1 MDVKSR
7 YLCIHGHFYQ
17 PSRENPW
24 LEKVEVEDTAAPYH
38 DWNERI
44 TTECYGPNAS
54 ARVLDGTQH
63 ITKIVNNYS
72 LISFNFGPTLF
83 WWMESNAPYVY
94 RAILEADEIS
104 KDLRTGHGNAIA
116 QIYNHLIMPLANY
129 RDKVT
134 EIRWGIADFKNRF
147 NREPEGMWLS
157 ETAVDSET
165 LMILADHGIRFTILS
180 PSQAEAF
187 RPVEDSKWILT
198 PDASI
203 DPSRAYR
210 CSLPGGLSISLFFY
224 DSPISRAVAFER
236 LLNDGF
242 KFAERLMSGFS
253 DRRNWTQL
261 LHIATDGES
270 YGHHHKFGEMA
281 LIAALEHIQFSGLAQ
296 LTNYGEFLEKFP
308 PVVEAKIREKTSWSC
323 AHGVGRWERNCGCKT
338 QEKQGWSQEWRKP
351 VRDVLNWLRDQV
363 AGIFQREASQYLREP
378 WRARDEYSTVLLNRN
393 NNSMNS
399 FLDKHSL
406 HPLQDSEKEK
416 VIKLLEMQR
425 NSLMMFTSCGWFF
438 DDVSGIETIQ
448 NFRYAARTIQ
458 LAKEY
463 KDLEPEFMTLL
474 EQAKSNIP
482 EYKNGKYIYER
493 HVKTVMVN
501 LMRVVAHY
509 AIDSLFEQTNT
520 EFLIY
525 AYRIKVLDYRKEEYG
540 STQIAVGSLHVR
552 STIDWSSGKF
562 VFAVLHFGGH
572 DFLCGVVP
580 FKDSVTYRKNSQE
593 LLESFQSRS
602 LINVVHV
609 FDRCFGSS
617 TYDITSMFVEERRSI
632 LNEIIKEI
640 LEKFG
645 YAYRSLFD
653 ENKKLMEYLRSVNA
667 TIPKAFQTAVEYTL
681 NQDLENWIQ
690 QPDTQFSK
698 TPLQNIFTEARKW
711 YLSIQNQKL
720 QARLQDI
727 LEKRIA
733 SLSESSTSDVW
744 KDITQILSLTHDF
757 RIPINLWETQNI
769 FLQLYRSKKGN
780 KSDNIDN
787 QIFNKR
793 LKALGKKL
801 NFNMDKIV

>member
-94 RAILEADEIS
+94 RAILEADEMS
-104 KDLRTGHGNAIA
+104 KDMRTGHGNAIA

-187 RPVEDSKWILT
+187 RPLEDSKWIPT

-203 DPSRAYR
+203 DPSRAYQ
-210 CSLPGGLSISLFFY
+210 CSLPRGLSISLFFY
-224 DSPISRAVAFER
+224 DSPISRAVAFEK

-253 DRRNWTQL
+253 DRRNWAQM

-281 LIAALEHIQFSGLAQ
+281 LVSALEHIQSSGLAH

-308 PVVEAKIREKTSWSC
+308 PVVEVKIMEKTSWSC
-323 AHGVGRWERNCGCKT
+323 AHGVGRWEKNCGCKT
-338 QEKQGWSQEWRKP
+338 QDRQGWSQEWRKP

-378 WRARDEYSTVLLNRN
+378 WHARDEYSTVLLNRN
-393 NNSMNS
+393 NYSMNS

-493 HVKTVMVN
+493 HVKTVMVEPK
-501 LMRVVAHY
+501 RVVAHY
-509 AIDSLFEQTNT
+509 AIDSLFEETNT
-520 EFLIY
+520 EFPIY
-525 AYRIKVLDYRKEEYG
+525 AYRIKVLDYRNEKYG
-540 STQIAVGSLHVR
+540 STQLSTGRVYVR
-552 STIDWSSGKF
+552 STIDWSSGEF
-562 VFAVLHFGGH
+562 NFAVLHFGGH
-572 DFLCGVVP
+572 DFLCGVAP
-580 FKDSVTYRKNSQE
+580 FQDNETYQKNAQE

-602 LINVVHV
+602 LSNVVHV

-617 TYDITSMFVEERRSI
+617 TYDISSMFVEERRSI
-632 LNEIIKEI
+632 LNEVIKEN

-653 ENKKLMEYLRSVNA
+653 QNKKVMEYLRSVNA

-681 NQDLENWIQ
+681 NQDIENWIQ

-711 YLSIQNQKL
+711 YVSIQNQKL

-733 SLSESSTSDVW
+733 SLSESSAADVW
-744 KDITQILSLTHDF
+744 KDITQILSLTQDF

-769 FLQLYRSKKGN
+769 FLQLYQSKKSN
-780 KSDNIDN
+780 KSDNLNN